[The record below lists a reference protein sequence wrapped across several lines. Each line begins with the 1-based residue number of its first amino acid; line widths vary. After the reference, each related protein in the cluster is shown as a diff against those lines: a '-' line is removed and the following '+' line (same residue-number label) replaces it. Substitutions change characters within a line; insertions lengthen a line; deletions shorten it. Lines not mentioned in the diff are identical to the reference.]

1 MIMISENIRFYRKTN
16 NMSQDELAEKLG
28 VSRQSISFWENGQ
41 TQPTLENVIALAEI
55 FNISSDALLSQSSA
69 SAGQSSASADQSSA
83 PAGANTE
90 KAPNKNIPD
99 GHHGKKKALWLIIA
113 IAAVIIIGIVLFVV
127 FYNSSTA
134 SGNPAATV
142 SPTAAVSSTA
152 AVSPATTVPKDVPD
166 FDLFSFCK
174 DFAIK
179 KGRLNGDY
187 CIYQQP
193 ATRYGGYKDEYFSI
207 SYWGDSNK
215 VEFSLHCPLSETLSI
230 NFYLSMRGGYDGK
243 YEYASSKYYR
253 ENGESLRFASGI
265 IDPAVF
271 SAEYPLSCDTYE
283 GSFEGQDQFME
294 ESRVGM
300 CDLIRC
306 LKGFVEAEN
315 MECGFAAFDFVNF

>member
-1 MIMISENIRFYRKTN
+1 MTMISENIRFYRKTN

-41 TQPTLENVIALAEI
+41 TQPTLENVIALAKI
-55 FNISSDALLSQSSA
+55 FNISSDALLSP
-69 SAGQSSASADQSSA
+69 DPA

-90 KAPNKNIPD
+90 KARNGNIPD
-99 GHHGKKKALWLIIA
+99 GHHGKKKVLWLIIA
-113 IAAVIIIGIVLFVV
+113 IVAVIIIGIVLFVV

-142 SPTAAVSSTA
+142 SPTAAVS
-152 AVSPATTVPKDVPD
+152 PATTVPKDVAD

-179 KGRLNGDY
+179 KGRLSGDY

-207 SYWGDSNK
+207 CYWGDSNK

-230 NFYLSMRGGYDGK
+230 NFYLRMRGGYDGK
-243 YEYASSKYYR
+243 YEYATSKYYR

>member
-1 MIMISENIRFYRKTN
+1 MISENIRFYRKTN

-41 TQPTLENVIALAEI
+41 TQPTLENVIALAKI

-69 SAGQSSASADQSSA
+69 SAGADA
-83 PAGANTE
+83 E

-99 GHHGKKKALWLIIA
+99 GHHGKKKVLWLIIA
-113 IAAVIIIGIVLFVV
+113 IVAVIIIGIVLFVV

-142 SPTAAVSSTA
+142 SPTA

-207 SYWGDSNK
+207 CYWGDSNK

-230 NFYLSMRGGYDGK
+230 NFYLRMRGGYDGK
-243 YEYASSKYYR
+243 YEYATSKYYR

>member
-1 MIMISENIRFYRKTN
+1 MTMISENIRFYRKTN

-41 TQPTLENVIALAEI
+41 TQPTLENVIALAKI

-69 SAGQSSASADQSSA
+69 SAGADA
-83 PAGANTE
+83 E

-99 GHHGKKKALWLIIA
+99 GHHGKKKVLWLIIA
-113 IAAVIIIGIVLFVV
+113 IVAVIIIGIVLFVV

-142 SPTAAVSSTA
+142 SPTA

-207 SYWGDSNK
+207 CYWGDSNK

-230 NFYLSMRGGYDGK
+230 NFYLRMRGGYDGK
-243 YEYASSKYYR
+243 YEYATSKYYR

>member
-1 MIMISENIRFYRKTN
+1 
-16 NMSQDELAEKLG
+16 MSQDELAEKLG

-41 TQPTLENVIALAEI
+41 TQPTLENVIALAKI

-69 SAGQSSASADQSSA
+69 SAGADA
-83 PAGANTE
+83 E

-99 GHHGKKKALWLIIA
+99 GHHGKKKVLWLIIA
-113 IAAVIIIGIVLFVV
+113 IVAVIIIGIVLFVV

-142 SPTAAVSSTA
+142 SPTA

-207 SYWGDSNK
+207 CYWGDSNK

-230 NFYLSMRGGYDGK
+230 NFYLRMRGGYDGK
-243 YEYASSKYYR
+243 YEYATSKYYR

>member
-1 MIMISENIRFYRKTN
+1 MTMISENIRFYRKTN

-41 TQPTLENVIALAEI
+41 TQPTLENVIALAKI
-55 FNISSDALLSQSSA
+55 FNISSDALLSP
-69 SAGQSSASADQSSA
+69 DPA

-99 GHHGKKKALWLIIA
+99 GHHGKKKVLWLIIA

-142 SPTAAVSSTA
+142 SPAAAVSPTA
-152 AVSPATTVPKDVPD
+152 AVSPATTVPKDVAD

-193 ATRYGGYKDEYFSI
+193 ATRYGGYKDEYFS
-207 SYWGDSNK
+207 SKLLGRQQQGGVQSAL
-215 VEFSLHCPLSETLSI
+215 SLERNAQH
-230 NFYLSMRGGYDGK
+230 
-243 YEYASSKYYR
+243 
-253 ENGESLRFASGI
+253 
-265 IDPAVF
+265 
-271 SAEYPLSCDTYE
+271 
-283 GSFEGQDQFME
+283 
-294 ESRVGM
+294 
-300 CDLIRC
+300 
-306 LKGFVEAEN
+306 
-315 MECGFAAFDFVNF
+315 

>member
-1 MIMISENIRFYRKTN
+1 MTMISENIRFYRKTN

-69 SAGQSSASADQSSA
+69 SAGQSSASA
-83 PAGANTE
+83 GADAE
-90 KAPNKNIPD
+90 KARNGNIPD
-99 GHHGKKKALWLIIA
+99 GHHGKKKVLWLIIA

-134 SGNPAATV
+134 SGNPAAAV
-142 SPTAAVSSTA
+142 SPTA

-174 DFAIK
+174 DFAIQ

-230 NFYLSMRGGYDGK
+230 NFYLRMRGGYDGK